1 MKPAEK
7 LLGPYRHMEVYMPI
21 RVMIA
26 SRVEVFVELTAW
38 MQLYRK
44 EGLFRDEIV

>member
-7 LLGPYRHMEVYMPI
+7 LLGPYRHTEVYMPI

-26 SRVEVFVELTAW
+26 LHIKIFVELTA
-38 MQLYRK
+38 
-44 EGLFRDEIV
+44 

>member
-7 LLGPYRHMEVYMPI
+7 LMGPYRHMEVYMPI

-26 SRVEVFVELTAW
+26 SHINIFVELMA
-38 MQLYRK
+38 
-44 EGLFRDEIV
+44 